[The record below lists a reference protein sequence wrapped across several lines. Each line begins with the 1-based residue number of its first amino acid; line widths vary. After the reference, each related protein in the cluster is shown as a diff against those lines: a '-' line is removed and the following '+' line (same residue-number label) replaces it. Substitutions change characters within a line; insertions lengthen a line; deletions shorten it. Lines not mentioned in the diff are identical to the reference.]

1 MAPVLMRHVKRL
13 ETHCESLQLVIHCE
27 SLRWVIH
34 CESPQLQ
41 LLCPSPKLAL
51 WVTTLPLPMAQLVD
65 WLRQQQLAVPVGSSP
80 AAMA

>member
-1 MAPVLMRHVKRL
+1 MRHVKRL
-13 ETHCESLQLVIHCE
+13 ETHCESLQLVSHCE
-27 SLRWVIH
+27 SL
-34 CESPQLQ
+34 QLQ

-51 WVTTLPLPMAQLVD
+51 WVTTLPLSMAQLVD